1 MDRARAWPKGLKHPD
16 SKLYGLAGE
25 LADEYLTAMGTAA
38 RYAWANRMVLGEMV
52 RQEMEAAVGGLRARL
67 VVDVPHNVVLREQA
81 EHPSQGRDAGARG
94 DLALIPGSMGDFSFV
109 ASGLGNADWLW
120 SCSHGAGRSVRRQAV
135 RRMKQESASG
145 TWQCVTLREE
155 RRIEAPQIR
164 RSAPCWK
171 RRSRRD

>member
-1 MDRARAWPKGLKHPD
+1 M
-16 SKLYGLAGE
+16 
-25 LADEYLTAMGTAA
+25 
-38 RYAWANRMVLGEMV
+38 
-52 RQEMEAAVGGLRARL
+52 
-67 VVDVPHNVVLREQA
+67 PHNVVLREQA
-81 EHPSQGRDAGARG
+81 EHPSQGRDAARAG

-155 RRIEAPQIR
+155 RRIEERRRADRPRAGSAGAGGTDPIR
-164 RSAPCWK
+164 RAAAAVGDVQGMRQDEGAAAYSGRLRVGISSTSLHTASTSAGCLLKVRYTWPMPLSK
-171 RRSRRD
+171 